1 MPSGCGPLETDCEL
15 QPRLRDALLL
25 ALTAAAGST
34 DAVSF
39 LALGRVFT
47 ANMTGNLVLLGIAI
61 GQGQLAGSVRSVIA
75 LAGFVVG
82 VTIGVRLTAGTDGPA
97 VWPVSVT
104 LALLVE
110 LGLLAAFLAGWEVAG
125 DHPAA
130 LTLDALVALSA
141 GAMGMQAA
149 GARRLQV
156 SGVTTVFV
164 TGMLT
169 SLIADLATVGPG
181 RSHWRLWATSLICL
195 VIGAGAG
202 AALFIAWRPGAPLVA
217 VLLVGAVVAVASLP
231 SREVPV
237 RPSVN
242 SISAR
247 T

>member
-1 MPSGCGPLETDCEL
+1 L

-25 ALTAAAGST
+25 TLTAAAGST

-75 LAGFVVG
+75 LAGFALG
-82 VTIGVRLTAGTDGPA
+82 TAIGVRLTARTEGPA
-97 VWPVSVT
+97 VWPLSVT

-110 LGLLAAFLAGWEVAG
+110 LGLLAAFLAGWEFAG
-125 DHPAA
+125 DHPGA
-130 LTLDALVALSA
+130 LALDGLVAFSA

-149 GARRLQV
+149 AARRLQV
-156 SGVTTVFV
+156 MGVTTVFV

-181 RSHWRLWATSLICL
+181 RSHWRLWVTSLICL
-195 VIGAGAG
+195 VIGAAAG
-202 AALFIAWRPGAPLVA
+202 AVLFMAWRPGAPLLA
-217 VLLVGAVVAVASLP
+217 ILLVGAVIAAATWP
-231 SREVPV
+231 GREVG
-237 RPSVN
+237 RRSGF
-242 SISAR
+242 SEQG
-247 T
+247 